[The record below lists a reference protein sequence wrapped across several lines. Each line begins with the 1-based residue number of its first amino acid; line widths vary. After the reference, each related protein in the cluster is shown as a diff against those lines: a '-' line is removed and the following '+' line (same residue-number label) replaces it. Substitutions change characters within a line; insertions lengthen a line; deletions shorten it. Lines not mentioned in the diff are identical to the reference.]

1 MPVISTS
8 VRGGIVAMLAKRTA
22 GLDAAGDST
31 AASTSNGTAES
42 DILVTRSGYI
52 VVAG

>member
-8 VRGGIVAMLAKRTA
+8 VRGGIVAMLATRNTVH
-22 GLDAAGDST
+22 AAAET
-31 AASTSNGTAES
+31 AANTTSRTVETE
-42 DILVTRSGYI
+42 ILLTRSGYI

>member
-8 VRGGIVAMLAKRTA
+8 VRGGIGAMLANRTG
-22 GLDAAGDST
+22 GLDVAGDAT
-31 AASTSNGTAES
+31 AASTSNGTTES
-42 DILVTRSGYI
+42 NILVTRSGYI

>member
-8 VRGGIVAMLAKRTA
+8 VRGGIVAMPAPRNA
-22 GLDAAGDST
+22 VRAAAES
-31 AASTSNGTAES
+31 AASTTNGTVEPE
-42 DILVTRSGYI
+42 ILLTRSGYI

>member
-8 VRGGIVAMLAKRTA
+8 VRGGIVAMLANRTA
-22 GLDAAGDST
+22 GLDVAVDAT
-31 AASTSNGTAES
+31 ATSTSNGTAES
-42 DILVTRSGYI
+42 DILLARSGYI